1 MAQGLEMK
9 RRMRSGL
16 PLAVGLVGIA
26 ALLTACSSGG
36 DGDPSTAA
44 AEPNAYCQAIAP
56 LWDSEVLPNIGAEMS
71 GAERATTVTTL
82 QAAIDALPQ
91 GIALGA
97 LTAEQS
103 DVMVRTLPIFVAL
116 YENPEL
122 IEAGPD
128 AAAEAIGMSPEELAN
143 LNSSA
148 NSDIA
153 SDGIESLVAYCKPSN
168 AQ

>member
-1 MAQGLEMK
+1 MYRRFEVNE
-9 RRMRSGL
+9 RMRGGL
-16 PLAVGLVGIA
+16 PLAAGLVGIA
-26 ALLTACSSGG
+26 ALLAACSSSG
-36 DGDPSTAA
+36 DDASTAA
-44 AEPNAYCQAIAP
+44 VEPNTYCQEIAP
-56 LWDSEVLPNIGAEMS
+56 LWDSEVLPNIGAQMS

-82 QAAIDALPQ
+82 QAAITALPQ
-91 GIALGA
+91 GVELGA

-116 YENPEL
+116 YENPDL

-128 AAAEAIGMSPEELAN
+128 AAAEAIGMPPEELAS

-153 SDGIESLVAYCKPSN
+153 SDGIESLVAYCKPSGT
-168 AQ
+168 Q